1 MLSDQKHENAGE
13 LRLRPAETMKA
24 NTGNGKLPAQKDEKA
39 VIASY
44 KGPRVEKYRGYPV
57 WANTGMNK
65 KKKKIQA
72 HTREQRRVH
81 FERRDRKERDRIG
94 CASNDIAQKPP
105 TMGSIYR

>member
-65 KKKKIQA
+65 KKKK
-72 HTREQRRVH
+72 RYRRTLAN
-81 FERRDRKERDRIG
+81 RDGYISKEETG
-94 CASNDIAQKPP
+94 KSE
-105 TMGSIYR
+105 TE